1 MSDTRFAS
9 ASGLRPVS
17 AFVLIGAV
25 LLLVGLRA
33 SKISL
38 VDAGEQPRNLTQQPM
53 PPVTF
58 DLVDSEGVPLAVS
71 VDRLELVMS
80 PNAMWQ
86 AHTPDRVAALLA
98 ERLGPPHTAESL
110 LARMIPERRAGYVCV
125 TRAPLRLGLDQARRV
140 HAWIQRGTLDEE
152 AESVRIEGFFVQA
165 TEQPGEFELMWD
177 PVRVLGEAERT
188 RHKARSTIAWSRKL
202 ADGLIACVW
211 GDEAAQRTDTE
222 EELSLERKR
231 VWDALLPTQF
241 KSVVK
246 EVSPQVAIAVFELL
260 KSERVQ
266 KHQMELVRNKKR
278 MYPVQGGTLA
288 SDARGADD
296 GAPVTDDPPVAVL
309 GRWGTLDPEQARK
322 RARKDLLLPADEDC
336 TDIQLEQLA
345 DLTRVKVYQP
355 SPMSGLELVAEHE
368 LANPVWRERL
378 DAESERYLFLA
389 NQVPRQPAQRYFQE
403 LTPASETPR
412 VVTSLDT
419 NLQRVMRLELERT
432 LAENDPVLAQAIA
445 IEVATGRVLAV
456 DALDNYQ
463 LSGFLPAMHTF
474 TPGST
479 LKVIVMATALDEGLV
494 EPTTP
499 FKTYGGHFKVGTR
512 EIHEAEGQKKEQPV
526 VSAAEG
532 LAYSLNG
539 VLAQVGLRVPAEHL
553 RQRLLDLGYAQYPNA
568 GLGGER
574 AGMLPQLPWKAAWSH
589 ASISFGHE
597 LFVTLW
603 QHAAALATVVR
614 GGEYLPLRLID
625 AVEQHGERWPLASP
639 AARRVFGREACEQV
653 REMMMLGAR
662 EGTGA
667 KVYDE
672 QLVMG
677 TKTGTAQKVPGEVCL
692 HVEAQHHLE
701 HAGCTGSRACR
712 DRLKGVH
719 IHRTCYTS
727 SMCAFGRLPDSDR
740 EVMVLVVVDEPRK
753 GKKFG
758 ADVAG
763 PAAAAIL
770 KEALG
775 TTHGG
780 VRALPLS
787 PEGFVGFEADAPVLS
802 DAPWME
808 VDGATR

>member
-1 MSDTRFAS
+1 MSETRFAS

-25 LLLVGLRA
+25 LVLVGLRA
-33 SKISL
+33 SKIAI

-58 DLVDSEGVPLAVS
+58 DLVDADGVPLAVS

-86 AHTPDRVAALLA
+86 AHTPDRVAELLA

-125 TRAPLRLGLDQARRV
+125 TRAPLRLGLEQARRV
-140 HAWIQRGTLDEE
+140 HAWIERGSLDEE
-152 AESVRIEGFFVQA
+152 AEPARIDGFFVQA

-177 PVRVLGEAERT
+177 PVRVLSEAERA
-188 RHKARSTIAWSRKL
+188 RHKARSTIDWTRKL
-202 ADGLIACVW
+202 ADGLIACVY

-222 EELSLERKR
+222 EELSNERKR
-231 VWDALLPTQF
+231 IWDALLPTQF

-246 EVSPQVAIAVFELL
+246 EVSPEVAVAVFDLL
-260 KSERVQ
+260 KTERVQ

-278 MYPVQGGTLA
+278 MYPVQGATLA
-288 SDARGADD
+288 SDARGAD
-296 GAPVTDDPPVAVL
+296 GAPETDDAPVAVL
-309 GRWGTLDPEQARK
+309 GRWGTLEPELARV
-322 RARKDLLLPADEDC
+322 RARQELLLPADEYC
-336 TDIQLEQLA
+336 TEAQLAALA

-355 SPMSGLELVAEHE
+355 SPMSGLELVAQHE
-368 LANPVWRERL
+368 LQDPVWKDRL
-378 DAESERYLFLA
+378 ALESERYLFLA

-419 NLQRVMRLELERT
+419 GLQRVMRLELERT

-445 IEVATGRVLAV
+445 VEVATGRVLAV

-463 LSGFLPAMHTF
+463 MSGFLPTMHMF

-479 LKVIVMATALDEGLV
+479 LKVVVMATALDEGVV
-494 EPTTP
+494 EPTST
-499 FKTYGGHFKVGTR
+499 FRTYGGHFKIGTR

-526 VSAAEG
+526 VTAAEG

-539 VLAQVGLRVPAEHL
+539 VLAQIGLRIPADHF
-553 RQRLLDLGYAQYPNA
+553 RQRLVDLGYSRYPQS

-574 AGMLPQLPWKAAWSH
+574 AGMLPPLPWKPSWSH

-597 LFVTLW
+597 LMVTLW

-614 GGEYLPLRLID
+614 GGEFLPLRLVD
-625 AVEQHGERWPLASP
+625 AVEQQGQRWPIASAP
-639 AARRVFGREACEQV
+639 SRRVFGREACEQV

-701 HAGCTGSRACR
+701 HAGCTGARACR
-712 DRLKGVH
+712 DQLKGKSV
-719 IHRTCYTS
+719 HRTCYTS

-775 TTHGG
+775 RTHGG
-780 VRALPLS
+780 VLSTTLS
-787 PEGFVGFEADAPVLS
+787 PEGFVGFEAHEPVLT

-808 VDGATR
+808 VERATR